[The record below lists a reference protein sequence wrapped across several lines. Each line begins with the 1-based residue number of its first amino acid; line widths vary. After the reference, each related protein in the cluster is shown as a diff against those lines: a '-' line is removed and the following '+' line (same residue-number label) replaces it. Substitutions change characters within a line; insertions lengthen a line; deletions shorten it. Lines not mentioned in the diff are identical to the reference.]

1 MRYIMTEIWHNYLL
15 DPSPAPDPDERWLD
29 GCSADAM
36 ISTDRAA
43 SRDDPATL
51 RGLATYAG
59 PAMVLY
65 SDHDIFRTSSDV
77 VRRRRLP
84 QAIHVTLDDSGH
96 LHWLQNEAAYRDT
109 LPHFYATH
117 GSLLGGVPLGGV
129 SDLHRV
135 RVSRV
140 V

>member
-1 MRYIMTEIWHNYLL
+1 MRHIMTEIWHNYVL
-15 DPSPAPDPDERWLD
+15 DPGPGPDPDERWLD

-36 ISTDRAA
+36 ISTDRAV

-59 PAMVLY
+59 PAMVWY
-65 SDHDIFRTSSDV
+65 GEHDISGTSSDV

-84 QAIHVTLDDSGH
+84 QAIQVTLDDSDH
-96 LHWLQNEAAYRDT
+96 SHWLQNEAAYRDT

-117 GSLLGGVPLGGV
+117 GSLLSEHPVAKPE
-129 SDLHRV
+129 DR
-135 RVSRV
+135 R
-140 V
+140 